1 MASFTSARPLSVI
14 PERDS
19 VASNSGSVGSGGW
32 EWPPPALNSPPTADR
47 WSEYEQQ
54 QQQQQHVWERRE
66 NDDVEATMVLSFE
79 PDLELGRPFTIDA
92 EGRILDADE
101 LRRNHRRHRVI
112 GPSGTLDPRRE
123 GANLVIWS
131 DR

>member
-1 MASFTSARPLSVI
+1 MATFPSARPLSVI

-19 VASNSGSVGSGGW
+19 VASNSGGVGGGGW

-47 WSEYEQQ
+47 WSEYEQHQ
-54 QQQQQHVWERRE
+54 QVWERRE
-66 NDDVEATMVLSFE
+66 SDSVEATMVLSFE

-112 GPSGTLDPRRE
+112 GPSGTLDPGRE
-123 GANLVIWS
+123 GTNPVIWG

>member
-1 MASFTSARPLSVI
+1 MATFTSARPLSVI

-19 VASNSGSVGSGGW
+19 VASNSGVGGGGW

-54 QQQQQHVWERRE
+54 QQQVWGRRE
-66 NDDVEATMVLSFE
+66 SDDVEAAMVLSFE

-112 GPSGTLDPRRE
+112 GPSGTLGLGRE
-123 GANLVIWS
+123 GENPVIWG